1 MEWESFGIGL
11 LAGLAAWTPLATLLV
26 WRLRGARRDPR
37 PIHERVQTALLDKI
51 AEIPA
56 DDLDRIREYVREI
69 DRLQPVAPGDGR
81 RSPAAT
87 GEAAPQPQ

>member
-11 LAGLAAWTPLATLLV
+11 LAGLAAWAPLAAVLV
-26 WRLRGARRDPR
+26 WWLRGLRRDPR

-56 DDLDRIREYVREI
+56 EDLDRIREYVREI
-69 DRLQPVAPGDGR
+69 DRLQPGSPDPARSARAPV
-81 RSPAAT
+81 
-87 GEAAPQPQ
+87 GEPAPQAS

>member
-26 WRLRGARRDPR
+26 WRLRAARPDPR

-56 DDLDRIREYVREI
+56 DDLDRIRDYLREI
-69 DRLQPVAPGDGR
+69 DRLQPNSPAEGR
-81 RSPAAT
+81 RSPSAV